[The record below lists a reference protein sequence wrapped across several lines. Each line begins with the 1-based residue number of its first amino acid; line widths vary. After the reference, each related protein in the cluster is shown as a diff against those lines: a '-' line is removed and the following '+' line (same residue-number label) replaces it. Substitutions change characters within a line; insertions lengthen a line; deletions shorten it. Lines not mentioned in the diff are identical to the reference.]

1 MTSNY
6 FVFLREDRTVRFKSA
21 LLAVAALLAATP
33 MAQADTTTTPVPDAT
48 QKTITGLYDSLCTAA
63 QDPSDKNLAAMFAV
77 MAPDYV
83 EIDPKGK
90 EHKRDEV
97 VAAQR
102 MQMKQIETDDC
113 STSLDSFSTID
124 ANTLTVVNTAHITGI
139 IQGSDAM
146 HQLDV
151 TTKSLDTWKLLNG
164 TWMESQS
171 KSLRVLVKVDGNVV
185 QDTGN

>member
-1 MTSNY
+1 MRSKHY
-6 FVFLREDRTVRFKSA
+6 VFFREDRFVRFKSA
-21 LLAVAALLAATP
+21 LFAIAALLAATP
-33 MAQADTTTTPVPDAT
+33 IAKADTAAAPVPDTT
-48 QKTITGLYDSLCTAA
+48 QKTISGLYDSLCTAA
-63 QDPSDKNLAAMFAV
+63 QDPSDKNLAAMFAI

-97 VAAQR
+97 VATQR

-113 STSLDSFSTID
+113 SSSLDSFTAVD
-124 ANTLTVVNTAHITGI
+124 ANTVTVVDTAHVTGS
-139 IQGSDAM
+139 IQGSDAK

-151 TTKSLDTWKLLNG
+151 TSKSLDTWKLLNG